1 MNGVLTVGELKKI
14 LADYSDDTQIVVANE
29 EWYLNISNVV
39 LPDNNGIYA
48 ITFETADT
56 FDPRQF

>member
-1 MNGVLTVGELKKI
+1 MSFLTVGELRKI
-14 LADYSDDTQIVVANE
+14 LSDYSDDTQIVVAKDD
-29 EWYLNISNVV
+29 WYSNISDVI
-39 LPDNNGIYA
+39 LPDGEGVYA